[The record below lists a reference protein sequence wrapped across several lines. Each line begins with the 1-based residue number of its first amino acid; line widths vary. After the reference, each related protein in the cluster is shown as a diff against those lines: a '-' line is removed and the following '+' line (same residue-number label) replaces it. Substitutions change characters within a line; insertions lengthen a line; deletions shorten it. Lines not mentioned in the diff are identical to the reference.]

1 MNSNTPN
8 TRLMRLAIS
17 EIVRFQDAHGI
28 ASYEEV
34 ILDGV
39 YTLILNGNDGEMM
52 GIREDGITL
61 DYLAVESLLLDRD
74 LSDAERDEQEGPPS
88 EYDACF
94 DGDFDGDDH
103 MYAWDDEY

>member
-8 TRLMRLAIS
+8 THLMRLAIS

-28 ASYEEV
+28 ASYEEI

-39 YTLILNGNDGEMM
+39 YTLVLNGNDGEAL

-61 DYLAVESLLLDRD
+61 NYLAVESLLLDRD
-74 LSDAERDEQEGPPS
+74 LSDAERDENDGPPS

-94 DGDFDGDDH
+94 DGDFDGDDGL
-103 MYAWDDEY
+103 YAWDDEY